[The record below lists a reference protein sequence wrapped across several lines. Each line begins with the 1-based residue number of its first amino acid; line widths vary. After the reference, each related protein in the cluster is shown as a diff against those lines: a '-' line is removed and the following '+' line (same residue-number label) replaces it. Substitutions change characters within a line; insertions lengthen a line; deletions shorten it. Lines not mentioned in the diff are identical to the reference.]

1 MCTTDYTFFR
11 WHDLHQ
17 GLVSPPASLNQNKI
31 TMFRFRRKYGC
42 SEVSRFP
49 QPWDRASPRGP
60 LSRSSCDIQ
69 QTTQHRL
76 QQRKYYN
83 NNSSAQ
89 QWRKKWPSESRVNDE
104 VYDKTWCCVSLLWPL
119 RLLPRHRAKTL
130 LNYSFVR
137 ASKGQNTNIIL
148 AIK

>member
-1 MCTTDYTFFR
+1 MCTTDYTFPVAR
-11 WHDLHQ
+11 PSSGSRLSSGVTESKQNHN
-17 GLVSPPASLNQNKI
+17 VSVSAEVRMQWGVQVPTAVRP
-31 TMFRFRRKYGC
+31 RFATR
-42 SEVSRFP
+42 
-49 QPWDRASPRGP
+49 P

-137 ASKGQNTNIIL
+137 AAKGQNTNIIL